1 MNKIKKISTVLVLI
15 VTITASFMPIISN
28 AAEKKVTIYGSER
41 YGDLLKRNG
50 LDLVC
55 IPLSYKENGQEH
67 PVYCLNLQKDGATEK
82 FSYDVNLDS
91 EITDMELWRTVVNG
105 YPYKTPEELGCKTKE
120 EAYLA
125 TRHAIYCA
133 IYQRDPESYYSHGTE
148 ASDRTLNAM
157 KNIVKIARTGTET
170 KQSSRLTINSNDK
183 IWAIDK
189 VNSNYVSKEFS
200 VTALAAMPEYSVNL
214 TGNLVEEIKITDVNN
229 KKQNTF
235 KNGEKFKIL
244 IPIKNLNQDGN
255 FEINVTGK
263 VATKPVIVGNP
274 DNTKLQNVA
283 ITGSIYE
290 DGQGSR
296 KEYYFQNQTKVVI
309 LKQNQETKEPIQGV
323 KFKLLDA
330 NKKVIYTELKTDENG
345 LITIENLLPGKY
357 FVVETET
364 IPGYIKYEK
373 EIQIDIKLNE
383 ETKITINNLK
393 DKTVPEI
400 DKTKTELEVE
410 QEVTEIE
417 VKQEQ
422 TNISKTT
429 EEVDNIKEIEKINN
443 IIVKEKITNNI
454 TKLPKTGM

>member
-1 MNKIKKISTVLVLI
+1 MNKIKKISTILVLLI
-15 VTITASFMPIISN
+15 TIASTIMPVISN
-28 AAEKKVTIYGSER
+28 AAEKKVTIYGSAR
-41 YGDLLKRNG
+41 YGNLLKRNG

-55 IPLSYKENGQEH
+55 IPLSYKENEQEH
-67 PVYCLNLQKDGATEK
+67 PVYCLNLQKDGATET
-82 FSYDVNLDS
+82 FSYDVNLDT
-91 EITDMELWRTVVNG
+91 EITDMELWRTIVNG

-125 TRHAIYCA
+125 TRHAIYCC
-133 IYQRDPESYYSHGTE
+133 IYQRDPASYTSHGTE
-148 ASDRTLNAM
+148 ASNRTLNAM
-157 KNIVKIARTGTET
+157 KKIVNIARTGTAT
-170 KQSSRLTINSNDK
+170 KQSSRITINSNDK
-183 IWAIDK
+183 IWSIDK
-189 VNSNYVSKEFS
+189 NNSSYVSKEFS
-200 VTALAAMPEYSVNL
+200 ITALASMEEYNVQL
-214 TGNLVEEIKITDVNN
+214 LGDLVEEIKITDINN
-229 KKQNTF
+229 KEQNTF

-244 IPIKNLNQDGN
+244 IPIKNLSKDGN

-263 VATKPVIVGNP
+263 VATKPVLVGTP
-274 DNTKLQNVA
+274 DKSNLQNVA

-309 LKQNQETKEPIQGV
+309 LKQNQETKEPIEGV

-330 NKKVIYTELKTDENG
+330 NKKVIYAELKTDKNG

-357 FVVETET
+357 FVIETET
-364 IPGYIKYEK
+364 RPGYIKYEK

-393 DKTVPEI
+393 DKTVPET

-410 QEVTEIE
+410 QEVTETEI
-417 VKQEQ
+417 KQEQ

-429 EEVDNIKEIEKINN
+429 EEVNNIKEIEKINN

>member
-82 FSYDVNLDS
+82 FSYEVNLDS

-229 KKQNTF
+229 KEQNTF

-255 FEINVTGK
+255 FEINVIGK

-323 KFKLLDA
+323 KFKLLI
-330 NKKVIYTELKTDENG
+330 VI
-345 LITIENLLPGKY
+345 
-357 FVVETET
+357 FVSSF
-364 IPGYIKYEK
+364 
-373 EIQIDIKLNE
+373 NF
-383 ETKITINNLK
+383 
-393 DKTVPEI
+393 
-400 DKTKTELEVE
+400 
-410 QEVTEIE
+410 
-417 VKQEQ
+417 
-422 TNISKTT
+422 IS
-429 EEVDNIKEIEKINN
+429 I
-443 IIVKEKITNNI
+443 
-454 TKLPKTGM
+454 